1 MEENQ
6 EKIKKTQSQ
15 KKHKKIKK
23 FLPIGTVV
31 LIKDAKKRVM
41 ITGFCAE
48 AQNDNSKKMYD
59 YCGVVYPEG
68 VISMDQLCLFNHNQ
82 IAKIYH
88 LGLYKDYEQREFNK
102 KLHQLVNN
110 SK

>member
-1 MEENQ
+1 MEENK
-6 EKIKKTQSQ
+6 EEVKKNQPN
-15 KKHKKIKK
+15 KKHKKIRK

-31 LIKDAKKRVM
+31 LIKGGKKRVM

-48 AQNDNSKKMYD
+48 AQNEDDKKTYD

-68 VISMDQLCLFNHNQ
+68 VISLDQICLFNHNQ

-88 LGLYKDYEQREFNK
+88 MGLYKDYEQREFNK
-102 KLHQLVNN
+102 KLHQLVD
-110 SK
+110 KK